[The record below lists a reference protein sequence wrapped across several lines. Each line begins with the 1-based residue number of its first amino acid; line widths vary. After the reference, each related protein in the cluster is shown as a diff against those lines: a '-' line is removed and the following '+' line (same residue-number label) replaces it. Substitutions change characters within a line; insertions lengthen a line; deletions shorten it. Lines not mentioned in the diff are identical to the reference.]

1 MISEESV
8 RFLTFMSCHPVP
20 KVQEL
25 FANTNLLFIQN
36 MRRAYAI
43 RPYGIVAKNS
53 LGGHFQ
59 TQILVHSLIPL
70 ILVQTQILVHP
81 LIPLIL
87 VPPRSWS
94 ILLSLP
100 SWFHPDL
107 GLSSYPIHPGS
118 NRPYRKTYV
127 SIWDRGGHS
136 FYFCAIKGIFV

>member
-25 FANTNLLFIQN
+25 FANVNLLFIQN

-43 RPYGIVAKNS
+43 RPYGIVANNS
-53 LGGHFQ
+53 LGGHF
-59 TQILVHSLIPL
+59 
-70 ILVQTQILVHP
+70 QTQILVHP